1 MTSPLLPEIFWQR
14 LIFFHPMKTI
24 LFSFALLA
32 LTVSSLRA
40 NDIIVMKK
48 IVATKGATYSE
59 TNPGVTPTG
68 ATPAAFTASETSYLV
83 IDLTASNFVEV
94 TYSAAGSPLIKTM
107 VIGSSQPI
115 SDLWDLKQAIKG
127 TAGSF
132 IYSYQ
137 KGSHVTDATDTD
149 GDTVNDSFVESFQSL
164 HYNGKASPLV
174 VSKTLTIQAVP
185 RTLTG
190 KIVETTF
197 QDDDAITLPE
207 GTVPAS
213 RSFTKNA
220 GTVTITLDA
229 TLTPASNTTPVAGT
243 IDLAPGTVTPKAAA
257 TLDNGLQ
264 RVRDALY
271 RLGYRLPTV

>member
-1 MTSPLLPEIFWQR
+1 MKIVLLS
-14 LIFFHPMKTI
+14 L
-24 LFSFALLA
+24 SVLLA
-32 LTVSSLRA
+32 FVVPSLCA

-48 IVATKGATYSE
+48 IVGTKGTTFSE

-68 ATPAAFTASETSYLV
+68 EAPVTFSASETSYLV

-94 TYSAAGSPLIKTM
+94 GYSTADSPAIKSM
-107 VIGSSQPI
+107 IIGASQPI
-115 SDLWDLKQAIKG
+115 SDLWDLKQAVKG

-137 KGSHVTDATDTD
+137 KGSHDTDATDTD

-164 HYNGKASPLV
+164 HYSGKASPLA

-190 KIVETTF
+190 KVVETTY

-213 RSFTKNA
+213 RRFTKNA
-220 GTVTITLDA
+220 GIITMVLDGA
-229 TLTPASNTTPVAGT
+229 LTPLANTTPVAGT
-243 IDLAPGTVTPKAAA
+243 IDLAPGTLTAKAAG

-271 RLGYRLPTV
+271 KLGYRLPAP